1 MKKVK
6 VLLDFI
12 RPSVPVKI
20 VKGRNVVNGLTGNP
34 LFPTPDVAV
43 TSITDATDLLE
54 SSFAVAQNGR
64 PEDTAKMHKN
74 ELVWEKRMRKEA
86 LLYVERIAENDEE
99 AILSSG
105 FSISHQPASA
115 LRPEF
120 SLKAGKLP
128 GTVKLRRK
136 AYPGHYCTITSV
148 RRRF

>member
-12 RPSVPVKI
+12 RPSVPVKL

-34 LFPTPDVAV
+34 SFPTPDVEL
-43 TSITDATDLLE
+43 TLITDATDLLE

-74 ELVWEKRMRKEA
+74 ELAWEKLMRKEA
-86 LLYVERIAENDEE
+86 LYVERTADGDEA

-105 FSISHQPASA
+105 FSISHQPAPA

-128 GTVKLRRK
+128 GTVILRRK

>member
-6 VLLDFI
+6 VLLDFV
-12 RPSVPVKI
+12 RPSVPVKL

-34 LFPTPDVAV
+34 SFPTPDVEL
-43 TSITDATDLLE
+43 TLITDATDLLE
-54 SSFAVAQNGR
+54 SSFAVARNGR
-64 PEDTAKMHKN
+64 PEETAKMHKD
-74 ELVWEKRMRKEA
+74 ELAWEKLMRKEA
-86 LLYVERIAENDEE
+86 LYVERTADGDEA

-105 FSISHQPASA
+105 FSISHQPAPA